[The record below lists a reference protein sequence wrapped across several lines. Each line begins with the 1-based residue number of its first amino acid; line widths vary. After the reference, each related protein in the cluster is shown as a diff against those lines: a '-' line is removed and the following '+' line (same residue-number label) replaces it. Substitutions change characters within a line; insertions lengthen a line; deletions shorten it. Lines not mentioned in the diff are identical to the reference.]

1 VSKYID
7 KFKNPSNG
15 YVATGTTPFSFLLCL
30 MFGPLYFL
38 MKGNFK
44 HFLISAILAIMTA
57 KLFCISWLLYPFA
70 VYEINREQYLSR
82 GWAAVKA

>member
-1 VSKYID
+1 MSKYID

-15 YVATGTTPFSFLLCL
+15 YVATATTPFSFLLCL

-44 HFLISAILAIMTA
+44 HFLLSALLAIPTCG
-57 KLFCISWLLYPFA
+57 FSWLIYAFG
-70 VYEINREQYLSR
+70 VYEINKTQYLNR
-82 GWAAVKA
+82 GWTAVKP